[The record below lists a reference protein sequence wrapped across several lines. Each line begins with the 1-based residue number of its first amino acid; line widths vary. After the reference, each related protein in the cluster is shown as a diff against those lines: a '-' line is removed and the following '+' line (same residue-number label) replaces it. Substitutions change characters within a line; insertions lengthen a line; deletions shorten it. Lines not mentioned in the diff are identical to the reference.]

1 MAPGAWKWPAGVMRA
16 ARRGLGL
23 LPGVPGVPG
32 AEVVAA
38 AGAVTAAARWSW
50 SGPRPGIGWGAA
62 G

>member
-1 MAPGAWKWPAGVMRA
+1 VAPGAWKWSAGVMPA

-23 LPGVPGVPG
+23 LPG

-50 SGPRPGIGWGAA
+50 SGPRPAIGWGAA